1 MILRGTG
8 GEKVR
13 VHYHNRDGR
22 SAIFDAAFEGV
33 LGNLERRYRETQSE
47 YIRSKISE
55 YMTDRPCPTCQG
67 KRLRPEALAV
77 TIDGRNILEVT
88 EWPVN
93 RSLEWA
99 QRLGG
104 SKISPYQTGPHHRRS
119 NPEGNHI
126 PTWIS
131 GGCRS
136 GLPDPADG
144 LPDHSREVKPSEFG
158 WLRR

>member
-1 MILRGTG
+1 MMEAMSHHYKIDMNKPFKDLPENHQNMILRGTG

-77 TIDGRNILEVT
+77 TVD
-88 EWPVN
+88 
-93 RSLEWA
+93 A
-99 QRLGG
+99 
-104 SKISPYQTGPHHRRS
+104 
-119 NPEGNHI
+119 
-126 PTWIS
+126 
-131 GGCRS
+131 
-136 GLPDPADG
+136 
-144 LPDHSREVKPSEFG
+144 
-158 WLRR
+158 